1 MEKALDMEK
10 KGDMVKGE
18 NGGDKMKIAV
28 VTDDGENIS
37 QHFGRARYYAVFT
50 IEQDKIVNKE
60 LREKAGHHTYTQF
73 KGGAEGESGKG
84 RHGYEAHSFDKHVS
98 MAQTIDDCKVVI
110 AGGMGHGAYE
120 FFSSRG
126 MEVMATDAMETEKA
140 VSLYLKGE
148 LKNIM
153 ERLD

>member
-60 LREKAGHHTYTQF
+60 LREKAGHHTYIQ
-73 KGGAEGESGKG
+73 GGAEGESGKG

-98 MAQTIDDCKVVI
+98 MAQAIDDCEVVI

-126 MEVMATDAMETEKA
+126 MEVMVTDAMETEKA

>member
-1 MEKALDMEK
+1 MEKALDMEEE
-10 KGDMVKGE
+10 GGMVKGE

-60 LREKAGHHTYTQF
+60 LREKVGHHTYAQ
-73 KGGAEGESGKG
+73 GGAEGELGKG
-84 RHGYEAHSFDKHVS
+84 RHGYEAHSLDKHVS
-98 MAQTIDDCKVVI
+98 MAQTIDDCEVII

-126 MEVMATDAMETEKA
+126 MEVMVTDAMETEKA